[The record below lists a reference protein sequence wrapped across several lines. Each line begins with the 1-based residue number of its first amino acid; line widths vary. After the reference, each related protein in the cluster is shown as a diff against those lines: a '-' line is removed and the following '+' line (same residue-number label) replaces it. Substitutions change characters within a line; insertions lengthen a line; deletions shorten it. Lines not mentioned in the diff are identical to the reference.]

1 MNSAERDLIVAF
13 RLENAQKTLDEVK
26 ILIENKLWNTAIN
39 RLYYACYYAV
49 TALLILHEIQTHT
62 HAGVRQM
69 LALHF
74 VKSGKL
80 SKNYFNTFASL
91 YEKRQTGDYEDFMFM
106 TKEIVDEYYPLSIE
120 FIGEINKLVS
130 ENKKTK

>member
-1 MNSAERDLIVAF
+1 
-13 RLENAQKTLDEVK
+13 
-26 ILIENKLWNTAIN
+26 
-39 RLYYACYYAV
+39 
-49 TALLILHEIQTHT
+49 
-62 HAGVRQM
+62 M

-120 FIGEINKLVS
+120 FTEEINKLVS
-130 ENKKTK
+130 EKQGN